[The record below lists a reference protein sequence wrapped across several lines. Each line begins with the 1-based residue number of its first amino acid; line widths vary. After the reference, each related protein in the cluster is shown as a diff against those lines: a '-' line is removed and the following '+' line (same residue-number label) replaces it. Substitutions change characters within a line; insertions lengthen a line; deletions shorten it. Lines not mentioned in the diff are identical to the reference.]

1 MAEMTYRLGRRAA
14 RCQTAPGLQSGSAL
28 GTLDN
33 CTLDTARLAR
43 WTLHDGQLHDGQLHD
58 GCCSR
63 ASEYQINLPPLS
75 THYFINKER
84 LQLCNL
90 YFISKLYPLRWN
102 VIILRY
108 LCRNICIGVATGQ
121 CLLRTHRKSIHVLTC
136 KYTKLYALAHSA
148 LETILQ
154 VGSLR
159 HSFDF
164 GHWLRSIMNTFNL
177 LTGGDSWPD
186 NGQGQGGAAATN
198 DEKYFQFIVRMEGR
212 SRRHQAVPRVKS
224 EFCGTGES
232 CLCCIQSHSLR
243 STQNGNCI

>member
-58 GCCSR
+58 GQLHAGHAGCCSR

-90 YFISKLYPLRWN
+90 YFISKLYLLRLN
-102 VIILRY
+102 VIILRLSLSPTY
-108 LCRNICIGVATGQ
+108 VEIFVM
-121 CLLRTHRKSIHVLTC
+121 VWP
-136 KYTKLYALAHSA
+136 LAS
-148 LETILQ
+148 
-154 VGSLR
+154 V
-159 HSFDF
+159 
-164 GHWLRSIMNTFNL
+164 
-177 LTGGDSWPD
+177 
-186 NGQGQGGAAATN
+186 
-198 DEKYFQFIVRMEGR
+198 
-212 SRRHQAVPRVKS
+212 
-224 EFCGTGES
+224 C
-232 CLCCIQSHSLR
+232 
-243 STQNGNCI
+243 